1 MRADRKKPEEQA
13 QKRLDANEKV
23 LAAYELASPADLIVR
38 RPRTYH
44 LAGLQGNGLAQH
56 GMSVTLVGRLG
67 QYASR
72 KVEKLLIISNVIDV
86 PVMGGVTLSWMSA
99 AARGKATEMA
109 LASKCP
115 PGTMVLATGKAH
127 YLGNGHLTIRQ
138 VEMEPASS
146 AVLGAVQDGHLLPI
160 PVYPLTGRLRQSHV
174 RNAIR
179 NYLRAGEGRLRDAMP
194 LELEKTLGLP
204 TLDLSLEVVHGLRT
218 VNAEQAHA
226 LAENRSKFQRRIDVE
241 RLWTAMSRMPQLSQ
255 SPPPSVSLTERCE
268 DVVGGLPFKLTGGQA
283 EALNDVFDDL
293 SKPHVTRRL
302 LQGDVGC
309 GKSIVASLALLASA
323 RSGAPAALLAPTEVL
338 ATQLYKGALA
348 LAEKVG
354 VNVHFVSGKLLAK
367 PRRAVEAAAQSGKPE
382 IFVGTHALASL
393 PFSRLGVLVI
403 DEEHRFGVELK
414 DRLTALNPHVIAMSA
429 TPIPRS
435 LATVMYAGHGVSSIK
450 ERPAGRELVKTKIV
464 EDQGKTRLFEF
475 LRSTL
480 NKGQQAF
487 VVCPSI
493 ASEEIA
499 NVGDAARVFG
509 AEVGAENVRVLH
521 GEMDSAEI
529 QATLAD
535 FRDNKF
541 GVLVATTIIEVG
553 IDVPRATLMVICDP
567 ERLGLSQLHQ
577 IRGRVGR
584 GKDPGFCAL
593 LTRVGGPT
601 RERLEFFAA
610 THDGFALAEKDL
622 LNRGAGDLSGVE
634 QSGFLDVNLLALA
647 DEAMAIQRFLSR
659 SITPAVSQPK
669 LPTVE
674 SVDGWLDQVRF
685 EVSI

>member
-1 MRADRKKPEEQA
+1 
-13 QKRLDANEKV
+13 
-23 LAAYELASPADLIVR
+23 
-38 RPRTYH
+38 
-44 LAGLQGNGLAQH
+44 
-56 GMSVTLVGRLG
+56 
-67 QYASR
+67 
-72 KVEKLLIISNVIDV
+72 
-86 PVMGGVTLSWMSA
+86 
-99 AARGKATEMA
+99 MA
-109 LASKCP
+109 L
-115 PGTMVLATGKAH
+115 VTGHAH
-127 YLGNGHLTIRQ
+127 YLSNGHLTIRN

-146 AVLGAVQDGHLLPI
+146 AVLGALQDGHLLPI
-160 PVYPLTGRLRQSHV
+160 PVYPLTARLRQSHV
-174 RNAIR
+174 RSAIR
-179 NYLRAGEGRLRDAMP
+179 NYLRIGEGRLRDAMP
-194 LELEKTLGLP
+194 LNLERDLELP
-204 TLDLSLEVVHGLRT
+204 TLELSLEVVHGLRT
-218 VNAEQAHA
+218 VDAEQCQA
-226 LAENRSKFQRRIDVE
+226 LVENRSKFQRRIDVE
-241 RLWTAMSRMPQLSQ
+241 RLWSAMSRMPQLSK
-255 SPPPSVSLTERCE
+255 SPAAAAELNERCE
-268 DVVGGLPFKLTGGQA
+268 DVVAFLPFTLTGGQTA
-283 EALNDVFDDL
+283 ALGDVLEDL
-293 SKPHVTRRL
+293 SKPFVTRRL

-309 GKSIVASLALLASA
+309 GKSIVASLALLACA

-338 ATQLYKGALA
+338 ATQLYTGALA

-354 VNVHFVSGKLLAK
+354 VKTNFVSGRIPAK
-367 PRRAVEAAAQSGKPE
+367 QRRAVEKAAQSGRPE

-403 DEEHRFGVELK
+403 DEEQRFGVALK
-414 DRLTALNPHVIAMSA
+414 DRLTALNPHVLTMSA

-450 ERPAGRELVKTKIV
+450 ERPAGRDLVKTKIV
-464 EDQGKTRLFEF
+464 EEQGRDRLFGF
-475 LRSTL
+475 MRATL
-480 NKGQQAF
+480 NKGQQVF

-493 ASEEIA
+493 TSEEIA
-499 NVGDAARVFG
+499 NVGDVARLVG
-509 AEVGAENVRVLH
+509 VEVGADRVRVLH

-529 QATLAD
+529 QDTLAD

-593 LTRVGGPT
+593 ITKAGGET

-622 LNRGAGDLSGVE
+622 MNRGAGDLVGAE

-647 DEAMAIQRFLSR
+647 DEATAIHRFLTR
-659 SITPAVSQPK
+659 SLLPAGPQPEAPM
-669 LPTVE
+669 LDA
-674 SVDGWLDQVRF
+674 SVAWLEQIRF